1 MTTLFLVIFSKL
13 RQKSGGAYFIS
24 VQNALNEFKI
34 RKNKLCLELK
44 SGIFSFEKSCSHSC
58 SKCAFTS
65 DVHMCDLIVNLPK
78 LEADLLIDVKM
89 LKKIKPQKFMF
100 GLCVAL
106 RQCS

>member
-24 VQNALNEFKI
+24 VQNASNEFKI

-44 SGIFSFEKSCSHSC
+44 SGIFFFEKSCGHNC
-58 SKCAFTS
+58 SKCSFTS
-65 DVHMCDLIVNLPK
+65 DANMCDLIVNLPK

-89 LKKIKPQKFMF
+89 LKKI
-100 GLCVAL
+100 
-106 RQCS
+106 